1 MEFQDPLKIYTA
13 ASNIEAHMIVDV
25 LEANGIA
32 AFADED
38 QTGVS
43 VWAFGTIS
51 QFHLPNIWIDRS
63 TAAAAAEVIRDFEER
78 KRRRENS
85 EVGSSQIVMTC
96 EKCGKVSS
104 FPNNQNGTVQECS
117 HCHAYLDVG
126 ELEWSEDFGDP
137 EGQS

>member
-25 LEANGIA
+25 LEGNGIA

-38 QTGVS
+38 RTGVS

-51 QFHLPNIWIDRS
+51 QFHLPNVWIDRS
-63 TAAAAAEVIRDFEER
+63 TVVAAAEVIRDFEER
-78 KRRRENS
+78 KRLRENS

-104 FPNNQNGTVQECS
+104 FSDNQNGTVQECP
-117 HCHAYLDVG
+117 HCHAYMDVG
-126 ELEWSEDFGDP
+126 ELDWNEDFG
-137 EGQS
+137 ESEEQT